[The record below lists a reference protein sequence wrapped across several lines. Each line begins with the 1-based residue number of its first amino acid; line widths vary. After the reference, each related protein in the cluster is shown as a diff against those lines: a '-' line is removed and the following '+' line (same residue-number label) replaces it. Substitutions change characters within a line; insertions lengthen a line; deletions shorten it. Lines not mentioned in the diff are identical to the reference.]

1 MMHKYKRKIALI
13 TLLLTG
19 LFIYSCSNKKLKKKY
34 PVLGREPVKDV
45 FVCEDHSEVLTQW
58 AKRGFRDITVIH
70 VDAHDDLG
78 YIEKEKLKRIK
89 KLIDEKN
96 WKELEKERDLGAK
109 GLYTLANFLYAAT
122 HTGIVKKV
130 YWVMPFDFFLHA
142 GGGEKLRNFLKI
154 GGGSLMNP
162 LEVEAMKMQFG
173 CLTGTLKGVDISI
186 CGPETLPKIGT
197 PVVLDID
204 TDFFPTYSLERNWT
218 KLQGIKA
225 FFDAL
230 YARNLM
236 IRYVDVTYSVN
247 KGYLKPIH
255 RWLVDVI
262 KGILEKPEIIKS
274 PTPPE
279 LWAELDVIDYA
290 LIARKPQEGEKTLKE
305 ALKKYPE
312 NLSLRAYDAYY
323 SLIYR
328 GDYDTALKKADG
340 LCGMKTEYCY
350 LLVSLGKVV
359 RNGKHPERAE
369 PFYLKAIKHMPENFY
384 FLREYGKYLLK
395 MKRYDEAIKYLK
407 KAVSLEDDMYVW
419 LRLGDA
425 SFWAGRKKEAAR
437 YYENA
442 LTRYEPLVGINLSK
456 ENGDSIQRMMEY
468 FRATGRDDLA
478 QKAGSILIT
487 EGGRLR

>member
-1 MMHKYKRKIALI
+1 MNKLTYKLI
-13 TLLLTG
+13 FTLCITSI
-19 LFIYSCSNKKLKKKY
+19 LFISSCTNRGLKKKY
-34 PVLGREPVKDV
+34 PVLGREPIKDV
-45 FVCEDHSEVLTQW
+45 FVCEDHSEVLTEW

-78 YIEKEKLKRIK
+78 FIDEGKIKGIK

-96 WKELEKERDLGAK
+96 WQELEKERDRGAK
-109 GLYTLANFLYAAT
+109 GLYTLANFLYAAA

-162 LEVEAMKMQFG
+162 LEVEAMKMEFG
-173 CLTGTLKGVDISI
+173 CLTGTLKGIDVSI
-186 CGPETLPKIGT
+186 CGPETLPRIGI

-230 YARNLM
+230 YNRNIML
-236 IRYVDVTYSVN
+236 RYVDITYSVN

-262 KGILEKPEIIKS
+262 KDILQKPDIIKQPS
-274 PTPPE
+274 PPE
-279 LWAELDVIDYA
+279 LWAFLDVVDYA
-290 LIARKPQEGEKTLKE
+290 LIAGKPGEGEKTLKE

-312 NLSLRAYDAYY
+312 NLSIRAYDAYY
-323 SLIYR
+323 SLVYR
-328 GDYDTALKKADG
+328 GDYDSALKKAVK
-340 LCGMKTEYCY
+340 LCKEDKRYYY
-350 LLVSLGKVV
+350 LLPFLGKVI
-359 RNGKHPERAE
+359 KDSKYPERAE
-369 PFYLKAIKHMPENFY
+369 PFYKQALELVPDNFY
-384 FLREYGKYLLK
+384 FNREYGRYLLK
-395 MKRYDEAIKYLK
+395 VKRYDEAMVYLK

-425 SFWAGRKKEAAR
+425 AYEAGRKKEAAGF
-437 YYENA
+437 YERA
-442 LTRYEPLVGINLSK
+442 LLEYDPLVGINLSK
-456 ENGDSIQRMMEY
+456 ENGRSIKRMMEY
-468 FRATGRDDLA
+468 FRSKGRDDLA
-478 QKAGSILIT
+478 QKAGMILLT